1 MLQSGGGRK
10 YSTIRQRT
18 SPPDGMCVRV
28 RDSMASKE
36 RGISKD
42 CGRVAGMIDMSKEG
56 KGCHVC
62 VPSKMPPK
70 IPERASPS
78 PSLRV

>member
-1 MLQSGGGRK
+1 M
-10 YSTIRQRT
+10 
-18 SPPDGMCVRV
+18 V
-28 RDSMASKE
+28 SKE

-42 CGRVAGMIDMSKEG
+42 GGRVAGMIDVSKEG
-56 KGCHVC
+56 KGCHVY
-62 VPSKMPPK
+62 VLSKMPPK